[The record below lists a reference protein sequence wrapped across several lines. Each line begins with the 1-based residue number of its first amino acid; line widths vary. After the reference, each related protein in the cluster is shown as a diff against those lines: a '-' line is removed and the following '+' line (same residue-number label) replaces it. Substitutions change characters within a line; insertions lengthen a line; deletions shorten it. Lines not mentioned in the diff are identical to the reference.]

1 MSRTILVVEDE
12 EKLAGILIDYLKQSG
27 FTSFCLTDGL
37 EVVPWVRERNP
48 DLILLDLMLPGRD
61 GLDICKEIRTFSNVP
76 IIMVTARVEEID
88 RLLGL
93 ELGADDYIC
102 KPFSPREVIGRIKAV
117 LRRTGT
123 GSGVSEEHLLDES
136 RHPARRK
143 LTAIMSADVK
153 GYSRLMGDDEFATVE
168 TLNHYRAVISALVH
182 QYNARVVDTPGDN
195 MLSEF
200 SSVVD
205 AVACA
210 VRIQDELKGKN
221 ADLPKNRRMEFR
233 IGVNLGDVIQQGEK
247 IYGDGINIAARI
259 EGLAEGGGISISGT
273 AYDQVKN
280 KLPWRFEY
288 QGEHAVKN
296 IQDPLRVYR
305 VVLEGGG
312 PEPREDEGLPDK
324 PAIAVLPFVSMSGDP
339 ELEYFS
345 DGLSED
351 ITTGLSRFDSLFVVS
366 RTSSFSY
373 RDTSANIK
381 NISNELGVRYV
392 LEGSVRKA
400 GNRLRVTAQLID
412 GVTGNH
418 LWAEKYDGELTDIFQ
433 LQDDITQQIVK
444 SILEHIPMI
453 ERDSSQNY

>member
-12 EKLAGILIDYLKQSG
+12 EKLSRLLMDYLKQSG
-27 FTSFCLTDGL
+27 FSPVCLTNGL
-37 EVVPWVRERNP
+37 EVVPWVREQNP

-61 GLDICKEIRTFSNVP
+61 GLEICKEIRTFSNVP

-117 LRRTGT
+117 LRRAGAET
-123 GSGVSEEHLLDES
+123 GVSEDHLLDES

-153 GYSRLMGDDEFATVE
+153 GYSRLMGDDEIATVE
-168 TLNHYRAVISALVH
+168 TLNHYRAVISSLVR
-182 QYNARVVDTPGDN
+182 QYSGRVVDSPGDN

-205 AVACA
+205 AVSCA
-210 VRIQDELKGKN
+210 VRIQEELKGKN
-221 ADLPKNRRMEFR
+221 ADLPANRRMEFR
-233 IGVNLGDVIQQGEK
+233 IGVNLGDVIQQGAK

-259 EGLAEGGGISISGT
+259 ESLADGGGISISGT

-280 KLPWRFEY
+280 KLPWRFES
-288 QGEHAVKN
+288 QGKHTVKN

-305 VVLEGGG
+305 VVMEEGGS
-312 PEPREDEGLPDK
+312 ESREEDGLTDK
-324 PAIAVLPFVSMSGDP
+324 PSIAVLPFVSMSGDP

-351 ITTGLSRFDSLFVVS
+351 ITTDLSRFDSLFVVS

-373 RDTSANIK
+373 RDKSANIK
-381 NISNELGVRYV
+381 SISGELGVRYI

-400 GNRLRVTAQLID
+400 GSRLRVTAQLID

-418 LWAEKYDGELTDIFQ
+418 LWAEKYDGDLTDIFE

-444 SILEHIPMI
+444 SILEHIPLKEKMAL
-453 ERDSSQNY
+453 